1 MTPSRMRARRGS
13 SASPPRCRACA
24 RGRLGPRRRCA
35 RRGTGR
41 DRPSPGG
48 RGPSPSARFHRVNER
63 GGGGEPHPVYDRTIL
78 AQPLGLAFVRL
89 VDLRVVKQLAWAL
102 KAGVEVLLALVP
114 VAFEDVAATLGE
126 DDERSAVADRN
137 RSHELLFTQVPELA
151 AAWVVGLA
159 PAVPDVVGVHDA
171 ERAGRRQRPRFRAA
185 QENAVLAEPHALA

>member
-1 MTPSRMRARRGS
+1 KE
-13 SASPPRCRACA
+13 
-24 RGRLGPRRRCA
+24 LL
-35 RRGTGR
+35 
-41 DRPSPGG
+41 
-48 RGPSPSARFHRVNER
+48 
-63 GGGGEPHPVYDRTIL
+63 IL
-78 AQPLGLAFVRL
+78 AFQLGVEHHAMDDRAVLAETLGLALVCP

-126 DDERSAVADRN
+126 DDERTAVADRN
-137 RSHELLFTQVPELA
+137 RSHELLFTQVPEFA